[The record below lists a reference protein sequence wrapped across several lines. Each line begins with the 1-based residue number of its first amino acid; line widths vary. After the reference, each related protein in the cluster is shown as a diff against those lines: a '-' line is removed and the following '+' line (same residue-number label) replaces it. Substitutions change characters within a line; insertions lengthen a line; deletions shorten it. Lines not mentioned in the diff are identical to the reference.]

1 MQHSNPSADSL
12 GLANAAASIHG
23 ISHNG
28 DTVQPVASRSRAQEP
43 PPGAI
48 LSDKFINSFSGLM
61 DNMASAATNYKADL
75 EQLVANTKMEYTAMK
90 NLLQGLKSQRGSNNI
105 RRNTNTN
112 STNTNHSLDGDEMRI
127 IKNVMPHY
135 NMLL

>member
-28 DTVQPVASRSRAQEP
+28 DTVQPAASQSHAQVP

-48 LSDKFINSFSGLM
+48 PEDAFIDYFSRIM
-61 DNMASAATNYKADL
+61 DNMASAATNEKVVL
-75 EQLVANTKMEYTAMK
+75 KQLVANTNTQYTATKM
-90 NLLQGLKSQRGSNNI
+90 LLQECK
-105 RRNTNTN
+105 T
-112 STNTNHSLDGDEMRI
+112 
-127 IKNVMPHY
+127 
-135 NMLL
+135 